1 MPPIAPP
8 ERLEECK
15 TGDEIGVWLEVGDAV
30 TLATPVLV
38 ELERDVVEVELV
50 LVLELL
56 VVEDVGKPKDTGVP
70 LSVKFR
76 KLEPNIPPYT

>member
-1 MPPIAPP
+1 V
-8 ERLEECK
+8 
-15 TGDEIGVWLEVGDAV
+15 GVWLEVGDAV
-30 TLATPVLV
+30 TLAGAVLI
-38 ELERDVVEVELV
+38 ELEVVVVPEFV

-56 VVEDVGKPKDTGVP
+56 VVEDIGKPKDTVVP